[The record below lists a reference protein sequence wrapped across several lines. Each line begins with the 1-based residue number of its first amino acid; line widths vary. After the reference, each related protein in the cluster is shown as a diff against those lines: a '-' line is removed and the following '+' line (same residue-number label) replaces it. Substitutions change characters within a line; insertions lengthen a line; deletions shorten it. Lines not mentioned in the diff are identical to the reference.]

1 LAPKAVTFN
10 SEAVLLASL
19 EVVRK
24 QGWDALTARS
34 VAGCLGASVAPV
46 YSAFGSMETLLRET
60 LVRIRDLLRDYTS
73 KSYSE
78 FPFLNIGSGI
88 VSFAR
93 DEPHFFQAL
102 FQKRH
107 AFQDVVEDVNIS
119 ILTWMKT
126 DVQLGLLGD
135 AARERL
141 YDSIGFYTMGLAA
154 AVAAGRVTD
163 VSEENIVSRLKNMGN
178 ALVFAEISSV
188 SDAESPE
195 SKKEWSRLLKEKKIS
210 LPKSEKVKGS

>member
-1 LAPKAVTFN
+1 MAPKAVTFN

-19 EVVRK
+19 EVVRQ
-24 QGWDALTARS
+24 QGWEALTARS

-126 DVQLGLLGD
+126 DVQLGLLGA

-154 AVAAGRVTD
+154 AVAAGRVAD
-163 VSEENIVSRLKNMGN
+163 VSEENIVRHLKNMGN
-178 ALVFAEISSV
+178 ALMFAEISGI

>member
-126 DVQLGLLGD
+126 DVQLGLLGA

-154 AVAAGRVTD
+154 AVAAGRVAD
-163 VSEENIVSRLKNMGN
+163 VSEENIVRRLKNMGN
-178 ALVFAEISSV
+178 ALMFAEISGV

-195 SKKEWSRLLKEKKIS
+195 GKKEWSRLLKEKKIS